1 MEVILNNTRYSAPL
15 DQLICSTKDNELFGK
30 LDSFLKKNNGN
41 YVVCFFSYDLK
52 NHIEKLK
59 STNIDNI
66 NFPVIICF
74 VPSKVE
80 ENYSLPNLDIKKKHH
95 ISFQPRESK
104 ESYIKTINQIK
115 NYIQQGDFYEANY
128 CYEWWAECSNF
139 NSHQIYNKL
148 ISITNPPHKVY
159 ANLNDHQVL
168 SASPE
173 LFIQKRG
180 NKLIS
185 KPIKGTQK
193 RSDNPRKDLA
203 LVKALKNNPK
213 ERAENIMIVDLVRN
227 DFSKIAT
234 LNSVNVEEL
243 CEVYTFK
250 NIHQMISTVT
260 CEIDNSINLTDI
272 LKATFPM
279 GSMTGAPKIEVLKT
293 MNQLEKTNRGLYS
306 GSVGIIKPNGDF
318 DFNVIIRTLLYNKK
332 NNILSF
338 HVGGAITNKSDPEEE
353 YEETLIKA
361 QALFDACS

>member
-1 MEVILNNTRYSAPL
+1 LEVILNNTRYSAPL
-15 DQLICSTKDNELFGK
+15 DQLICSTEDHEIFERLE
-30 LDSFLKKNNGN
+30 SFLKKNNGN
-41 YVVCFFSYDLK
+41 YVVCFFSYELK

-66 NFPVIICF
+66 NFPILICF
-74 VPSKVE
+74 VPGEIEENYTLPNLGVE
-80 ENYSLPNLDIKKKHH
+80 ENHH
-95 ISFQPRESK
+95 ISFQPRISK
-104 ESYIKTINQIK
+104 ESYIQTVNQIK
-115 NYIQQGDFYEANY
+115 NHIQQGDFYETNY
-128 CYEWWAECSNF
+128 CYEWWTKCLRF
-139 NSHQIYNKL
+139 KSHQIYNKL

-159 ANLNDHQVL
+159 ADLIDHQVL

-173 LFIQKRG
+173 LFIKKRG

-193 RSDNPRKDLA
+193 RSKNPKKDKA
-203 LVKALKNNPK
+203 LIKALKDDPK

-250 NIHQMISTVT
+250 NIHQMVSTVS
-260 CEIDNSINLTDI
+260 CEIDNSIDLTEI
-272 LKATFPM
+272 LKAMFPM

-293 MNQLEKTNRGLYS
+293 MDKLEKTNRGLYS

-353 YEETLIKA
+353 YKETLIKA